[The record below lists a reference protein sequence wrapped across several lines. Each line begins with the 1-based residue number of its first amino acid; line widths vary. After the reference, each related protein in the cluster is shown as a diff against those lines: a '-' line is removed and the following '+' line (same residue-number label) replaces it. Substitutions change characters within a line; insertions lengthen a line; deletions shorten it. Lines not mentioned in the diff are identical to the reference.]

1 MQPQNYIE
9 CILAHCPAERFPH
22 LSEEVIKKWDD
33 DFMLTALIDIANE
46 HYLVGFM
53 TNDYGR
59 AYGTRYAKNLPEPCF
74 NALKWA
80 ESSKDQSSRL
90 WSQWTTAEV

>member
-1 MQPQNYIE
+1 MQPQNYVM
-9 CILAHCPAERFPH
+9 CVLAHCPAERYPH

-46 HYLVGFM
+46 FYHIGYM
-53 TNDYGR
+53 TNDDGQ
-59 AYGTRYAKNLPEPCF
+59 AYGTRYAKNLPEPCY

-90 WSQWTTAEV
+90 WSQWTIER

>member
-33 DFMLTALIDIANE
+33 DFMMTALLDIANE
-46 HYLVGFM
+46 AYLVGYM
-53 TNDYGR
+53 TNDDWRSYGF
-59 AYGTRYAKNLPEPCF
+59 RYASSLPEPCY

-80 ESSKDQSSRL
+80 DCSKDQYSRG
-90 WSQWTTAEV
+90 WSQWTVER